1 MKKRFTRWLGMMMS
15 IIMVLATPIGVL
27 AETNDEG
34 KASDIQDADMTGT
47 MSMFVNNAT
56 VQVRRNS
63 DASMEA
69 VITYIRG
76 TNTYPKV
83 FLGTV
88 DEANAADASS
98 DTSRVYEAV
107 AVSGGY
113 QYTFPLAAL
122 DTEFALSLYS
132 ASKKEW
138 RENYLTV
145 TLKDSNV
152 EDGNEENGGSGN
164 TDSDNNQGGNESGTK
179 LIDGMYV
186 GVGSVPDGK
195 YPTNGYDVSATVEI
209 KGGKIASV
217 QYTDLLE
224 NDGNISYKKWVMNG
238 HYSYDE
244 ESKIWSYIK
253 GLAEQLIG
261 KSDTTEYDAISG
273 ATKTTNALVEAVDK
287 ALEKAQTGETTSVD
301 IPKEKDNHVALR
313 AATGIYSVD
322 VVCNGLTII
331 DAELTSK
338 NGTMTALITLN
349 GKGYDILYFGTE
361 EEAYQAGEAQLIQS
375 CATKEYVNASGAT
388 KEGYQFEIPVES
400 LDKDIKFISHAKSSN
415 NWFYRTI
422 RFDSSTL
429 EKIGE
434 PEVDDTDAPGTGGS
448 GTGGSGTDTPGTDT
462 NVPSGTTVILPNG
475 TYSVTVETGA
485 PMFKV
490 TDCKLVVKNKTIQAI
505 LTLSGTGY
513 DYLYQ
518 GTVEEAKKAGESSW
532 SRYQISTDGTYK
544 YVVSIPYDSFVADQV
559 IAVAARSARNTTWY
573 DRTLDFDLTSLAV
586 VSASTEIDGSLS
598 SVGSIGSTGTS
609 GSGTGSSSGKTD
621 NTLSS
626 TEINNKLNTVDKDAT
641 VQDGTYV
648 PEFGFTGG
656 SGRATISCSQ
666 VVVKNGKA
674 TATIVFNS
682 SNFTWVKSLGTTVYN
697 ENKGGNSTFTIPVNL
712 NGETNISAETT
723 AMSQPYTVDYTIYC
737 FIDGTKVTTSNGNRT
752 KTKSNAV
759 IELDGTDGKAKDSD
773 EIQEDENAWA
783 SFFDEVETTSVDTD
797 NVAKNSHTAVIV
809 LSVILALVCIY
820 AVVVTF
826 FMIKKIRRIRGE

>member
-15 IIMVLATPIGVL
+15 ILMILTSTIGVAA
-27 AETNDEG
+27 AEGDGSASIKETKKVTVTSSYAMFKLKNEAEG
-34 KASDIQDADMTGT
+34 VTDRQTTEGTVDIYTDGSMKLKFVYEGSSFLSIYLGSAEEAATGAVDKT
-47 MSMFVNNAT
+47 FTAKSVEGGNEYELPIESLNTTFNAAVWSSKGSNWKENTLT
-56 VQVRRNS
+56 VKEIENS
-63 DASMEA
+63 TPGTDGS
-69 VITYIRG
+69 G
-76 TNTYPKV
+76 TNTPETDGS
-83 FLGTV
+83 GT
-88 DEANAADASS
+88 
-98 DTSRVYEAV
+98 DTPGTDG
-107 AVSGGY
+107 SG
-113 QYTFPLAAL
+113 T
-122 DTEFALSLYS
+122 
-132 ASKKEW
+132 
-138 RENYLTV
+138 
-145 TLKDSNV
+145 
-152 EDGNEENGGSGN
+152 GGSGN
-164 TDSDNNQGGNESGTK
+164 
-179 LIDGMYV
+179 
-186 GVGSVPDGK
+186 
-195 YPTNGYDVSATVEI
+195 
-209 KGGKIASV
+209 
-217 QYTDLLE
+217 
-224 NDGNISYKKWVMNG
+224 
-238 HYSYDE
+238 
-244 ESKIWSYIK
+244 
-253 GLAEQLIG
+253 
-261 KSDTTEYDAISG
+261 
-273 ATKTTNALVEAVDK
+273 
-287 ALEKAQTGETTSVD
+287 
-301 IPKEKDNHVALR
+301 
-313 AATGIYSVD
+313 
-322 VVCNGLTII
+322 
-331 DAELTSK
+331 
-338 NGTMTALITLN
+338 
-349 GKGYDILYFGTE
+349 
-361 EEAYQAGEAQLIQS
+361 
-375 CATKEYVNASGAT
+375 
-388 KEGYQFEIPVES
+388 
-400 LDKDIKFISHAKSSN
+400 
-415 NWFYRTI
+415 
-422 RFDSSTL
+422 
-429 EKIGE
+429 
-434 PEVDDTDAPGTGGS
+434 GGS

-544 YVVSIPYDSFVADQV
+544 YVVSIPYDSFGADQV

-682 SNFTWVKSLGTTVYN
+682 PNFTWVKSLGTTVYN